1 MCVVSPGDDVYR
13 SIPSRKMLFERLLR
27 GTRCTRGDG
36 NPRSAGADYIGAL
49 DSACLE
55 GDSADTVQGA
65 RPAAARPARDAA
77 AACSDGQCANASM
90 PHYATP
96 RPALKN
102 SPILPMRPT
111 AWMAAGILQFGTGQ
125 HAPDGATAQAKPP
138 RAQASG
144 NAARVPM
151 RAAPCRATHPRG
163 NPGQA
168 ARGATAGRHTSAG
181 VSYTGRASSSLNVT
195 PRKGASPQLRTGAWG
210 RRTPARRLAGA
221 RAQGA
226 PDDEAFFRAR
236 GHARST
242 LAESAA

>member
-1 MCVVSPGDDVYR
+1 MEIHVPQEQTISVR
-13 SIPSRKMLFERLLR
+13 WIPRVLR
-27 GTRCTRGDG
+27 AIPPTPCRVR
-36 NPRSAGADYIGAL
+36 
-49 DSACLE
+49 
-55 GDSADTVQGA
+55 A
-65 RPAAARPARDAA
+65 RRRQDRREMPPRPARTGDVRMRP
-77 AACSDGQCANASM
+77 CPTM
-90 PHYATP
+90 PPP

-138 RAQASG
+138 RAQANG
-144 NAARVPM
+144 TAARVPR

-195 PRKGASPQLRTGAWG
+195 PRKGASPQLRTGVWG

-226 PDDEAFFRAR
+226 PDEAFFRAR
-236 GHARST
+236 GRARST
-242 LAESAA
+242 LQNLRHNFRVSSGSQDDSPEPGVHFAGLP